1 MAETV
6 TFEVPVDAPDRDLER
21 VEREAS
27 VARRNAEI
35 RRRYESLRD
44 EHGRMDAYEQLAD
57 TYHVSPR
64 QVRRIVYGS

>member
-6 TFEVPVDAPDRDLER
+6 TFEVPADAPDRDLER

-44 EHGRMDAYEQLAD
+44 EHGRMDAYEQLSDA
-57 TYHVSPR
+57 YHVSPR